1 MNNDNK
7 FPNKIVLA
15 THNAGKVVE
24 FQRMFEPLNV
34 TIIGAGDVGLPE
46 PEETEDT
53 FEGNALL
60 KARHACD
67 ITAMP
72 CLADD
77 SGLAVNAL
85 DGAPGIYSARW
96 AINDNGDKDFDYAM
110 KKIWDGIGD
119 NQDKGAQFVAV
130 LALVMPDGSEYVAR
144 GEVDGQITYPPRGG
158 DGFGYDP
165 IFMPEDEDKT
175 FAELGKHGK
184 DRYSQ
189 RARAFLALKS
199 LLSAD

>member
-1 MNNDNK
+1 MNNN

-24 FQRMFEPLNV
+24 FQAMFEPYDIK
-34 TIIGAGDVGLPE
+34 IIGAGDIGLPE

-60 KARHACD
+60 KARHACE

-85 DGAPGIYSARW
+85 NGAPGIYSARW
-96 AINDNGDKDFDYAM
+96 AGEHKDFDMAM
-110 KKIWDGIGD
+110 KKVSDDIGD
-119 NQDKGAQFVAV
+119 NTDKGAQFVAV
-130 LALVMPDGSEYVAR
+130 LALVMPDGKEYVAR
-144 GEVDGQITYPPRGG
+144 GEVEGDITYPPRGNH
-158 DGFGYDP
+158 GFGYDP
-165 IFMPEDEDKT
+165 IFVPKGETET
-175 FAELGKHGK
+175 FAQLGKDGK
-184 DRYSQ
+184 EKHSHRK
-189 RARAFLALKS
+189 RAFLGLIEMVAG
-199 LLSAD
+199 